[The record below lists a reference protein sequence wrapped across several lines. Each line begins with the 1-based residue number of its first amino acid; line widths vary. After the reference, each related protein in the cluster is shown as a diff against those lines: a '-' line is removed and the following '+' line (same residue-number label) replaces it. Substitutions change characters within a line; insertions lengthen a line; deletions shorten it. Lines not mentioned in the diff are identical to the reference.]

1 MIDTAVL
8 GAFLVGALAT
18 GIASPFIFRVLVR
31 MKSRQTI
38 SQHVPEHAA
47 KQGTPTMGGLMVL
60 VGLIAG
66 TAAFAGEVGLGTW
79 VLIACFT
86 LVGFLDDYVIPRLKP
101 GSRGFGWMPKLILQ
115 IGGAALAV
123 FLSLGSDPLLIAIG
137 VFVILFFGNAYNFSD
152 GMDGLAGGLGVIF
165 AFGTA
170 ALMYSLGSDLS
181 AAPLGA
187 VAGGLVAFLFWN
199 APPAKVFMGDV
210 GSMPLGALFGYF
222 VLSILLEPGTTNLQT
237 SAILPV
243 AILSIVMIAEIVPVP
258 LQVASAKLRKGKRLF
273 PFRTPIHHGFQ
284 HAGWAET
291 RVVAIFHLVQLICAV
306 GALWLAVNPI

>member
-1 MIDTAVL
+1 MIDSAVL

-18 GIASPFIFRVLVR
+18 GITSPFVFKLLVR

-60 VGLIAG
+60 IGLVAG
-66 TAAFAGEVGLGTW
+66 TAAFAGEVSLGTW

-101 GSRGFGWMPKLILQ
+101 GSRGFGWMPKLVLQ

-123 FLSLGSDPLLIAIG
+123 WLSLGSDPLLIALG
-137 VFVILFFGNAYNFSD
+137 VFTILFFGNAYNFSD

-170 ALMYSLGSDLS
+170 VLMYSLGSDLS

-210 GSMPLGALFGYF
+210 GSMPLGALFGYYI
-222 VLSILLEPGTTNLQT
+222 LSILLEPGTNNIQV
-237 SAILPV
+237 SAIFPV
-243 AILSIVMIAEIVPVP
+243 IVLSVVMIAEIVPVP

-291 RVVAIFHLVQLICAV
+291 RVVALFHLVQLICAV
-306 GALWLAVNPI
+306 GALWLAQNPI